1 MWSWDTFL
9 VWHLCGVPV
18 NFPIIN
24 FRLVSSSSTPAQ
36 YQSSDRNCPLTATGC
51 QMAEYSE
58 DPEDIL
64 SDSLAFLG
72 GKQVVEDPQLGY
84 GPLLLTVAPKVS

>member
-1 MWSWDTFL
+1 MT
-9 VWHLCGVPV
+9 
-18 NFPIIN
+18 
-24 FRLVSSSSTPAQ
+24 
-36 YQSSDRNCPLTATGC
+36 
-51 QMAEYSE
+51 EYSE